1 MAPLPSI
8 QISAGPHASVR
19 SPESVTGSVPAA
31 AVDAYTVEATIPF
44 SGLGETAGGSSYWLS
59 TIRDASTWE
68 VSLIAILFLMI
79 ALLVGIRVVQA
90 FSVDDFGALVRQ
102 TGTGTRTG
110 GADSGTGSGS
120 GTGSAPT
127 PGSTDPQHPAGAN
140 AARASASAKTNAN
153 APTET
158 RPTAG
163 AAGATGTESES
174 GQARSYEN
182 LVSADTPPELLS
194 DEGRVVRLLVK
205 HGGQIRQHQIADETD
220 WSKSK
225 VSRILSSMY
234 DDGTIEKTSVGREN
248 VISLPDRPIGEDAST
263 ATDNSSPVP

>member
-8 QISAGPHASVR
+8 QIGAGPHASVT

-31 AVDAYTVEATIPF
+31 AVDAYTVGATIPF
-44 SGLGETAGGSSYWLS
+44 PGLGETEPAGGSSYWLS

-90 FSVDDFGALVRQ
+90 LSVDGFGALVRQ
-102 TGTGTRTG
+102 IGTGTRTG
-110 GADSGTGSGS
+110 GAESGSGS
-120 GTGSAPT
+120 GPT
-127 PGSTDPQHPAGAN
+127 PGSTEPQHPAGAN
-140 AARASASAKTNAN
+140 SARASAPANTNAN
-153 APTET
+153 ATAETQPTT
-158 RPTAG
+158 G
-163 AAGATGTESES
+163 AAGATGTDPESD
-174 GQARSYEN
+174 QARSYEN

-205 HGGQIRQHQIADETD
+205 HGGQIRQHQIADETG

-248 VISLPDRPIGEDAST
+248 VISLPDRPIGEDASA
-263 ATDNSSPVP
+263 ATDNTSPVP